1 VRRVIG
7 PVVAA
12 IMVGGAVALVP
23 HMGNAAHPTAKL
35 GGDLNI
41 VAWEGYTDPSF
52 VKPFEQQT
60 GCTIHSTYAGS
71 SNEMFSKFRSGGGT
85 TYDLVSA
92 SGDASLRFIRAGVV
106 APVDVGK
113 IPNWKQLAPQLKSP
127 PHNTVNGKH
136 YGVSFM
142 WGPDVLIY
150 NTKDF
155 KTAPTS
161 WNVLYNPKYKG
172 KITIPDNPEQ
182 IADAA
187 VYLHYKQPYSLSDA
201 QLAKI
206 KALLQRQRPLVRHY
220 WGLAGDF
227 ESLFK
232 NHEVILG
239 AGWPLMTVD
248 LKAAGVPVAE
258 TIPREGATGWADTWM
273 LSTRSHHTACAYAW
287 MNYSISAP
295 VQKQVVAVTHYSP
308 ANIKTAQLLGPK
320 QAKALHITDTKYF
333 NSIRFWQS
341 PPNFDKWVTLWAEV
355 KG

>member
-1 VRRVIG
+1 MRGVLG
-7 PVVAA
+7 PVLAA
-12 IMVGGAVALVP
+12 ALVGSTVALAP
-23 HMGNAAHPTAKL
+23 HIGSAAHGNAKL

-52 VKPFEQQT
+52 VKPFEKQT

-92 SGDASLRFIRAGVV
+92 SGDASLRFIRSGVV
-106 APVDVGK
+106 AAVDLSK
-113 IPNWKQLAPQLKSP
+113 IPNWKDLAPQLKSP
-127 PHNTVNGKH
+127 PHNTVDSKH

-161 WNVLYNPKYKG
+161 WSVLYSPKYKG

-187 VYLHYKQPYSLSDA
+187 LYLHYKHPYNLSNA
-201 QLAKI
+201 QLAKV
-206 KALLQRQRPLVRHY
+206 KTVLQAQRTLVRHY

-308 ANIKTAQLLGPK
+308 ANVKTAKLLGPA
-320 QAKALHITDTKYF
+320 QAKALHITDAKYF
-333 NSIRFWQS
+333 NSIQFWQS